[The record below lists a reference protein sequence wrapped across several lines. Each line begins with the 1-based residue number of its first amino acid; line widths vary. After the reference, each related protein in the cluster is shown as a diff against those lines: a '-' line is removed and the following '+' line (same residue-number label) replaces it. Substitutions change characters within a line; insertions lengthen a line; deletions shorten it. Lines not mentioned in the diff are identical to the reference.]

1 VAKPQE
7 ITDERIVS
15 ALDLYARMVGRVLAD
30 PQRWLG
36 LDDEPPPSAP
46 FPAKV
51 LDALRDR
58 ALGDTTPASPAWT
71 DQPLQRRVDWWV
83 TRIGVSAGLA
93 AAAPRVA
100 GALADRIPLQ
110 PALGA
115 CAAGLAV
122 CATAREHGRT
132 NPDDWVPLLARVL
145 FDRGLA
151 APVVPVADDA
161 EAERRLADED
171 GVEPDRRV
179 LATLGRGAARAA
191 LTLWKLAS
199 TLWELS
205 SLLDERPRG
214 SFFSRVVG
222 KLPVV
227 GVAGGWL
234 DERGGIRK
242 ASKQTAALLA

>member
-1 VAKPQE
+1 MAKQQE
-7 ITDERIVS
+7 IADERVVEG
-15 ALDLYARMVGRVLAD
+15 LDLYARMVGRVLAD

-36 LDDEPPPSAP
+36 LDDETPPSAP

-58 ALGDTTPASPAWT
+58 ALGDVTPASPVWSE
-71 DQPLQRRVDWWV
+71 QPLKRRVDWWV
-83 TRIGVSAGLA
+83 TRIGISAGLA

-132 NPDDWVPLLARVL
+132 EPADWVPLLARVL
-145 FDRGLA
+145 FDRALP
-151 APVVPVADDA
+151 APPGTPADDG
-161 EAERRLADED
+161 EAERRLSDEE
-171 GVEPDRRV
+171 GSEPDRRV

-191 LTLWKLAS
+191 LTLWKLAG
-199 TLWELS
+199 TLWQLS

-214 SFFSRVVG
+214 GFVSRAVG

-242 ASKQTAALLA
+242 ASRQTAALLG

>member
-1 VAKPQE
+1 MAKPQD
-7 ITDERIVS
+7 IDDERVVR

-58 ALGDTTPASPAWT
+58 ALGDTTPASPAWAE
-71 DQPLQRRVDWWV
+71 QPLQRRVDWWV

-132 NPDDWVPLLARVL
+132 DPADWVPLLARVL
-145 FDRGLA
+145 FDRGLPAPA
-151 APVVPVADDA
+151 APAADDA
-161 EAERRLADED
+161 EAERRLDDDA
-171 GVEPDRRV
+171 GAEPDRRV
-179 LATLGRGAARAA
+179 LASLGRGAARAA
-191 LTLWKLAS
+191 LTLWKLAG

-214 SFFSRVVG
+214 SFVSRALG

-227 GVAGGWL
+227 GLAGGWL

-242 ASKQTAALLA
+242 AARQTAALLG

>member
-1 VAKPQE
+1 MAKPQE
-7 ITDERIVS
+7 ITDERIVA

-46 FPAKV
+46 FPLKV

-58 ALGDTTPASPAWT
+58 ALGDTTPASPHWAE
-71 DQPLQRRVDWWV
+71 QPLARRVDWWV
-83 TRIGVSAGLA
+83 SRIGISAGLA

-100 GALADRIPLQ
+100 GALADRLPLQ

-132 NPDDWVPLLARVL
+132 DPADWVPLLARVL
-145 FDRGLA
+145 FDRALP
-151 APVVPVADDA
+151 APPAPTADDS
-161 EAERRLADED
+161 EAERRLADVD
-171 GVEPDRRV
+171 GEQPDRRV
-179 LATLGRGAARAA
+179 LAALGRGAARAA
-191 LTLWKLAS
+191 LTLWQLAG
-199 TLWELS
+199 TLWELR

-214 SFFSRVVG
+214 GLLSRAVG

-242 ASKQTAALLA
+242 AARQTAALLT